1 MKMDAETVSRITS
14 LEKPSLIVGAGA
26 LVLCAAGG
34 LYSPMQFFR
43 SYLFAFIFW
52 LGVPLGSVALLMLH
66 HLVGGGWG
74 HPIRRMLESGSRT
87 ILVLAGLA
95 LPLLFGLRRLYAWAD
110 PVQVEAS
117 EMLAHKSFYLNVP
130 FFIGRTV
137 VFFAAWIL
145 LAHLLSKWSLEQDR
159 TGHASLSDRLQ
170 SLSGPGLIVYALSV
184 TFMSIDWVMSLEP
197 AWYSTIYGMIFV
209 VTQLL
214 SAMSLAIIACLFFSK
229 SKPVSD
235 WVTPTALNDMGN
247 MLLTFTMLWAYLSFS
262 QFLII
267 WAGNLPEEITWYVAR
282 ATGGWAWI
290 AVILIV
296 FHFAVPFLLLLMRFV
311 KRRVRWLAAL
321 AAWMVVMS
329 MIDLFWL
336 MTPAY
341 NRAGPRF
348 QWMDWL
354 AVVGIGGIWLWR
366 FLTQLR
372 RSPLMPL
379 NDPRLLA
386 GAEHHA

>member
-1 MKMDAETVSRITS
+1 MSMNAETLSRITNV
-14 LEKPSLIVGAGA
+14 EKPSLILGAGA
-26 LVLCAAGG
+26 LVLCMAGG
-34 LYSPMQFFR
+34 LYSPVQFFR

-52 LGVPLGSVALLMLH
+52 LGVALGSMALLMLH

-87 ILVLAGLA
+87 LLVLAGLA
-95 LPLLFGLRRLYAWAD
+95 IPLFFGLRRLFAWAD
-110 PVQVEAS
+110 PAQVEAS
-117 EMLAHKSFYLNVP
+117 ELLTHKSFYLNVP
-130 FFIGRTV
+130 FFVGRTV
-137 VFFAAWIL
+137 FFFAAWIL
-145 LAHLLSKWSLEQDR
+145 LAHFLSKWSLEQDR
-159 TGHASLSDRLQ
+159 TGHPGVSDRLQ
-170 SLSGPGLIVYALSV
+170 TLSAPGLIIYALSV

-197 AWYSTIYGMIFV
+197 AWFSTIYGMIFV

-214 SAMSLAIIACLFFSK
+214 SAMSLAVIACLFFSDL
-229 SKPVSD
+229 KPISE
-235 WVTPTALNDMGN
+235 WLTPTALNDMGN
-247 MLLTFTMLWAYLSFS
+247 LLLTFTMLWAYLSFS

-267 WAGNLPEEITWYVAR
+267 WSGNLPEEITWYLAR
-282 ATGGWAWI
+282 ARGDWAWI

-296 FHFAVPFLLLLMRFV
+296 FHFAVPFLLLLSRFV
-311 KRRVRWLAAL
+311 KRRVRLLAAVAVGL
-321 AAWMVVMS
+321 VLMS
-329 MIDLFWL
+329 LIDLFWL

-341 NRAGPRF
+341 NRSGPQF

-354 AVVGIGGIWLWR
+354 AVVGIGGIWVWR

-372 RSPLMPL
+372 RNPLMPV